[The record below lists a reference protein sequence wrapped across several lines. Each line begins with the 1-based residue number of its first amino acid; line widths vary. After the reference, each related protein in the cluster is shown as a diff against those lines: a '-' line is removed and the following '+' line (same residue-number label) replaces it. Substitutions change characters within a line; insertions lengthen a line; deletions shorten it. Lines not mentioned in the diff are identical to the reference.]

1 MNKMRFASAMLL
13 LFSLQVSCTSS
24 STQQETT
31 QPAPPMTNLVS
42 IIEIPAIDL
51 SRAMTFY
58 RNVLNIGIEEAQ
70 MGDVRMG
77 IFPTAEGAV
86 NVVLASGPDY
96 VPTTQGVL
104 LYWQAG
110 EDLQAVLDRI
120 ELHGGKIILPKTAIS
135 AEMGFYA
142 LFTDTEGNKMGL
154 HGMR

>member
-1 MNKMRFASAMLL
+1 
-13 LFSLQVSCTSS
+13 
-24 STQQETT
+24 
-31 QPAPPMTNLVS
+31 
-42 IIEIPAIDL
+42 
-51 SRAMTFY
+51 MTFY

-110 EDLQAVLDRI
+110 DDLQAVLDRI
-120 ELHGGKIILPKTAIS
+120 ELHGGKIILPKTVIS